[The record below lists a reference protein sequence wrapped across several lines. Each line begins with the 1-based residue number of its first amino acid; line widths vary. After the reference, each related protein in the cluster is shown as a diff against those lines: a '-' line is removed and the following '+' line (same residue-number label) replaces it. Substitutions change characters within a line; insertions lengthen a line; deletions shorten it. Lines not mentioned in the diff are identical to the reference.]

1 MENLSGAIINTERT
15 HCLQREADKHA
26 DEQDW
31 RDAEAVDASSISTSK
46 VWEIVSNLVLTE
58 NWIHE
63 HLALLNYLSIFR
75 RMGVCG
81 QHMVEMISM
90 SDFMLMGSN
99 LRRNSA
105 H

>member
-46 VWEIVSNLVLTE
+46 V
-58 NWIHE
+58 
-63 HLALLNYLSIFR
+63 
-75 RMGVCG
+75 
-81 QHMVEMISM
+81 
-90 SDFMLMGSN
+90 
-99 LRRNSA
+99 
-105 H
+105 